1 MVAVDGELV
10 GQLIYE
16 DQIRPESA
24 RVMHELRTRQIGNLV
39 MLTGDNQASAHHVAS
54 QLGINRLYAE
64 VLPNEKAEIV
74 KNLRDKG
81 NKVAMVGDGINDAVA
96 LTYADVGIAME
107 NGSDLAQHSAD
118 VVLLQDDLTKFV
130 TALDAARNAVSLIH
144 QNYSI
149 VVGMNLVALAMALFG
164 RAIPAEAVA
173 LVSNG
178 SAIAASVN
186 GLRPL
191 VR

>member
-16 DQIRPESA
+16 DQISPESV
-24 RVMHELRTRQIGNLV
+24 RVMHELRARQIGNLV
-39 MLTGDNQASAHHVAS
+39 MLTGDNEASAHHVAS

-96 LTYADVGIAME
+96 LTYADVGIAMK

>member
-24 RVMHELRTRQIGNLV
+24 RLMHELRTRQIGNLV

-54 QLGINRLYAE
+54 QLGINHLYAE

-74 KNLRDKG
+74 KNLRDQG

-96 LTYADVGIAME
+96 LTYADVGIAMK

-118 VVLLQDDLTKFV
+118 VVLLQDDLAKFV
-130 TALDAARNAVSLIH
+130 TALDAARNAVRLIH

-149 VVGMNLVALAMALFG
+149 VV
-164 RAIPAEAVA
+164 E
-173 LVSNG
+173 
-178 SAIAASVN
+178 
-186 GLRPL
+186 
-191 VR
+191 

>member
-1 MVAVDGELV
+1 
-10 GQLIYE
+10 
-16 DQIRPESA
+16 
-24 RVMHELRTRQIGNLV
+24 
-39 MLTGDNQASAHHVAS
+39 MLPGDNQASAHHVAS
-54 QLGINRLYAE
+54 QLGINHLYAE

-96 LTYADVGIAME
+96 LTYADVGIAMK

-149 VVGMNLVALAMALFG
+149 VVEMNLVALAMALFG

>member
-39 MLTGDNQASAHHVAS
+39 MLTRDNQASAHHVAS
-54 QLGINRLYAE
+54 QLGINHLYAE

-74 KNLRDKG
+74 KNLRDQG

-96 LTYADVGIAME
+96 LTYADVGIAMK

-130 TALDAARNAVSLIH
+130 TALDAARNAVRLIH

-149 VVGMNLVALAMALFG
+149 VVWNESGRFGYGFVRPCHSSRGG
-164 RAIPAEAVA
+164 RA
-173 LVSNG
+173 SQ
-178 SAIAASVN
+178 
-186 GLRPL
+186 
-191 VR
+191 

>member
-1 MVAVDGELV
+1 M
-10 GQLIYE
+10 
-16 DQIRPESA
+16 
-24 RVMHELRTRQIGNLV
+24 
-39 MLTGDNQASAHHVAS
+39 
-54 QLGINRLYAE
+54 
-64 VLPNEKAEIV
+64 K
-74 KNLRDKG
+74 
-81 NKVAMVGDGINDAVA
+81 
-96 LTYADVGIAME
+96 

-130 TALDAARNAVSLIH
+130 TALDAARNAVRLIH